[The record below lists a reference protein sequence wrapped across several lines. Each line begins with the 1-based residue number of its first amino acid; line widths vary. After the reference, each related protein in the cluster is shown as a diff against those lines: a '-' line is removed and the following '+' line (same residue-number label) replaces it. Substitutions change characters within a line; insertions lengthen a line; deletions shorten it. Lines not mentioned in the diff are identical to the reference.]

1 MKIVILDGH
10 TTNPGDLS
18 WDFLKEF
25 GEFTVYDRTPV
36 DKIIERALGYDI
48 IITNKTPISADVM
61 AQLPDLKF
69 IALLSTGFNVIDIDF
84 AKQRGIPVSNVP
96 SYSTAAVAQL
106 VFAFL
111 LEHSNKVSVHNEA
124 VKNGEWSNCQHFCFW
139 KTPLSELQ
147 GKTIGIIGYGQ
158 IGREVAKIAEAF
170 GMNILAHSRS
180 STPNTTEGKTKFVEL
195 DELLKNSDFV
205 SLHCPLTPQ
214 TEKMV
219 NKDFIA
225 KMKPSAFLVNTSRG
239 PVVDEDALA
248 EALKNGKLAGAGVD
262 VLSTEPPAA
271 DNPLL
276 SCDNCL
282 ITPHVAWAG
291 LETRKRLIEIL
302 KGNIKA
308 FIDGNPRNVVN
319 K

>member
-1 MKIVILDGH
+1 MKFVILDGY

-18 WDFLKEF
+18 WDFLNEF
-25 GEFTVYDRTPV
+25 GEYTVYDYTPL
-36 DKIIERALGYDI
+36 DKIVERALGYDI
-48 IITNKTPISADVM
+48 IITNKTPINAQVM

-69 IALLSTGFNVIDIDF
+69 IALLSTGFNVVDIDF
-84 AKQRGIPVSNVP
+84 AKQKGIPVSNVP

-111 LEHSNKVSVHNEA
+111 LGHANKVSIHNDA
-124 VKNGEWSNCQHFCFW
+124 VKNGEWSNCRHFCFW
-139 KTPLSELQ
+139 KSPLMELQ

-170 GMNILAHSRS
+170 NMNIVAHSRS
-180 STPNTTEGKTKFVEL
+180 SKPGTAQGSTKFVEL
-195 DELLKNSDFV
+195 DELLKVSDFV

-219 NKDFIA
+219 NKEFIS

-239 PVVDEDALA
+239 PVIDEVALA
-248 EALKNGKLAGAGVD
+248 EALKSGKLAGAGVD

-276 SCDNCL
+276 SCENCTV
-282 ITPHVAWAG
+282 TPHVAWAG
-291 LETRKRLIEIL
+291 FETRTRLIEIL

-308 FIDGNPRNVVN
+308 FIDGEPRNVVN